1 MISSLFILDK
11 AGKVIIEKHWRNT
24 ITGAVDEFLK
34 VSQKHSIPQEV
45 PPVIATETHYLH
57 HIFRSG
63 LVFLSVVE
71 EEVPPLSVLHFLHRL
86 VDLLLDYFGALS
98 EATLKENFVIVYEL
112 LEELLDYG
120 FPYITEPNIL
130 KDVVPPPSLLST
142 VINAVSL
149 GTNFGTKLPSGSL
162 SSIPWRS
169 TGVKYTN
176 NEIFFDIVE
185 TVNAILDRNGN
196 IVTAETHGEVLCNS
210 RLSGMP
216 DLILALMNHRLL
228 ENTMTSFHPCVR
240 YHRFEKDRVLSF
252 VPPDG
257 QFKLMDYNVNL
268 TASNTL
274 PLLIKPFIRIMKR
287 TGKLEIS
294 FQPRSTGGK
303 LVESAALSLTL
314 PKAVASVKLS
324 ANAGQ
329 CTFDHITKELRW
341 TIGKISS
348 DFNIAGVPLL
358 TGTLYLDSD
367 PDPIQTL
374 YTIYVDFKINMFTAS
389 GLKIDTL
396 QVHHEPYKPFKGVR
410 TVTRAGR
417 YQIRV

>member
-1 MISSLFILDK
+1 MISSLFVLDK
-11 AGKVIIEKHWRNT
+11 LGKVIIEKHWRNT
-24 ITGAVDEFLK
+24 ITGAVEDFLK
-34 VSQKHSIPQEV
+34 ASSKAPSPQEV
-45 PPVIATETHYLH
+45 PPVISTDDLYLH
-57 HIFRSG
+57 HIYRNG
-63 LVFLSVVE
+63 LVFLSVTA
-71 EEVPPLSVLHFLHRL
+71 EEVSPLSVLHFLHRF
-86 VDLLLDYFGALS
+86 VDLLLDYFGAVT
-98 EATLKENFVIVYEL
+98 EGTIKENFVIVYEL

-169 TGVKYTN
+169 SGVKYTN
-176 NEIFFDIVE
+176 NEIFFDMVE
-185 TVNAILDRNGN
+185 TVNAILDKHNN
-196 IVTAETHGEVLCNS
+196 IVFAETHGEIICNS

-216 DLILALMNHRLL
+216 DLILSLMNHRML
-228 ENTMTSFHPCVR
+228 ESNMTSLHPCVR
-240 YHRFEKDRVLSF
+240 YNRFEKDRVLSF

-257 QFKLMDYNVNL
+257 QFKLMDYSVNL
-268 TASNTL
+268 TTANTL
-274 PLLIKPFIRIMKR
+274 PLLVKPSLRIINR

-303 LVESAALSLTL
+303 IVEQAALSVTL
-314 PKAVASVKLS
+314 PKAVSSVKLN

-329 CTFDHITKELRW
+329 YSFDHITKELRW
-341 TIGKISS
+341 TIGKIST
-348 DFNIAGVPLL
+348 DFNVAGAPFLS
-358 TGTLYLDSD
+358 GTLYLDSD
-367 PDPIQTL
+367 PDPIQNLCTV
-374 YTIYVDFKINMFTAS
+374 YIDFKVNMFTAS

-417 YQIRV
+417 YQIRM